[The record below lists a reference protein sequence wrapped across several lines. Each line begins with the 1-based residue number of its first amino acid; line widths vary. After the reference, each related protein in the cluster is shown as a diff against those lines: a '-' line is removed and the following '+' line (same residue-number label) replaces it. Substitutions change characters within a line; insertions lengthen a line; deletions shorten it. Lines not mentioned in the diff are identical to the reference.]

1 MESNAE
7 TQSEAVDDRLIILLA
22 EGRSHVSAAAMAGCS
37 AKTVQR
43 RAKEPAFAQA
53 VIGRRR
59 ERIDAIA
66 GLVVGATE
74 RAVAVLCEALESTE
88 CSERLRAAGMLLG
101 QGRHFQ
107 REEADNE
114 LRRRFLALEAKLD
127 PPAPGKT
134 GDLND
139 SQAGEA
145 DDAE

>member
-1 MESNAE
+1 MDSNAE
-7 TQSEAVDDRLIILLA
+7 TGSEAVDDELIILLA

-43 RAKEPAFAQA
+43 RMKEPQFAQA
-53 VIGRRR
+53 VIDRRR
-59 ERIDAIA
+59 ERIDAIT

-74 RAVAVLCEALESTE
+74 RAVAVLCEALESPE

-114 LRRRFLALEAKLD
+114 LRCRFLALEAKID
-127 PPAPGKT
+127 QPAPGDSV
-134 GDLND
+134 GLND
-139 SQAGEA
+139 SQPGSCT
-145 DDAE
+145 